1 MRETRLQS
9 LGWEY
14 PLEKA
19 MATHSSS
26 LAWKSHGWRSL
37 VGYSPWGSQRVGH
50 DWATSLSLSVGFLYL
65 RWPGA
70 TLYLRRTGFS
80 WWLLSLLSTGSVVAA
95 HGLSCPMP
103 CEIFPGQGLN
113 PYPLHWQADSYPLD
127 HQGHSFAFSAVGVL
141 WIQSILI
148 SRHCLGQFRLL

>member
-1 MRETRLQS
+1 MEELGRLQS
-9 LGWEY
+9 MGVAKSRTRLSDFAFTFCG
-14 PLEKA
+14 L
-19 MATHSSS
+19 S
-26 LAWKSHGWRSL
+26 LFAVAG
-37 VGYSPWGSQRVGH
+37 GYSVFAAHRLLVVASLITEHRLTVSVVAVPW
-50 DWATSLSLSVGFLYL
+50 LY
-65 RWPGA
+65 
-70 TLYLRRTGFS
+70 
-80 WWLLSLLSTGSVVAA
+80 STGSVVAA